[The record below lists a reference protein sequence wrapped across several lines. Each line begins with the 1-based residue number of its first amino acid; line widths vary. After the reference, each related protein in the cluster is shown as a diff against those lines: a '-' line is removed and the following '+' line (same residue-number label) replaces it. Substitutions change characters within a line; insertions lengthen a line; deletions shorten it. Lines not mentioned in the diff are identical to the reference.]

1 MPGVSPRS
9 VLLNQN
15 TLITIGN
22 WRKKLGAY
30 FAPLRKSSL
39 QRLPYRNRSRP
50 RQLAPLRR
58 KRLFLNASVSRS
70 TSILCIRCCFRDR
83 CARAAV
89 SHLNWG
95 RCARQHALPLSD
107 PPKTK
112 PTQPLCQLCSSCW
125 NCHGPEP
132 VFVTQQDLLVELQK
146 DDE

>member
-1 MPGVSPRS
+1 MWPLRVRDLSCEPKH
-9 VLLNQN
+9 
-15 TLITIGN
+15 LITIGN

-58 KRLFLNASVSRS
+58 KRLFLNDSVSRS

-112 PTQPLCQLCSSCW
+112 RHSRSVSIALLVRIAMVPSLSLQPSRICSS
-125 NCHGPEP
+125 NS
-132 VFVTQQDLLVELQK
+132 K
-146 DDE
+146 RK